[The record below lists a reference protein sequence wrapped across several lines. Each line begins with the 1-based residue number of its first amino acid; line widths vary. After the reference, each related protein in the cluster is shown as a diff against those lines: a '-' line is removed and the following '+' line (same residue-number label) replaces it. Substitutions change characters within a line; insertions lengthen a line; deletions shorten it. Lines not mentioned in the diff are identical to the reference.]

1 MLWCP
6 KQLFLWAVSSIKR
19 KNMNEWW
26 ALRDSILLNEVDTRS
41 KILESLRASYFHLSD
56 DLKECILL
64 CSFMEQGNIYLFV
77 SLFYI
82 FQI

>member
-1 MLWCP
+1 
-6 KQLFLWAVSSIKR
+6 
-19 KNMNEWW
+19 MNEWW

-64 CSFMEQGNIYLFV
+64 CSFMEQGHDVAHTALHAAS
-77 SLFYI
+77 SLQNKYVPF
-82 FQI
+82 FTW